1 MYQRAVPA
9 DETMP
14 FNFFQP
20 MDFTK
25 MKDKLGCQSALEL
38 SKEPA
43 LKSSKQ
49 QMQEMIMQKQK

>member
-1 MYQRAVPA
+1 
-9 DETMP
+9 
-14 FNFFQP
+14 